1 VPTAHSCR
9 ACGAP
14 LTETFVDL
22 GATPLAN
29 SYLEPDDL
37 DRLEPHYPLHAR
49 VCSGC
54 LLVQLPAVQTAE
66 AIFSDYAYFS
76 SYSDSWVEHARRYV
90 DGIVPALALGQ
101 ESLVV
106 EIASN
111 DGYLLRHVVAAGIPV
126 LGIEPAAN
134 VAAAAIAAG
143 IDTEVAFFGRDYA
156 AGLVERRRQADL
168 IVANNVLAHVP
179 DLNDFVAGI
188 ATLLAPAGR
197 VTIEAPHLLHLIR
210 ERQFDTI
217 YHEHF
222 SYLSLLATRAAVGR
236 HGLAVVDVEELE
248 THGGSLRYHLAHADA
263 GIAPS
268 PAVERVL
275 ADERAAQM
283 DTLAGYR
290 GFADACADVKAG
302 LLEFLIGARRA
313 GRRVAAY
320 GAPAKGNTLLGY
332 CGVGPELVEYTVD
345 RSPAKQGRFLPGSR
359 IPIHGP
365 EMLRAERPDDILILP
380 WNLRDEIAAQLQD
393 LVELGCRL
401 VVAVPR
407 LEVISAAGVEAA
419 A

>member
-9 ACGAP
+9 ACAAP

-29 SYLEPDDL
+29 SYLETADL
-37 DRLEPHYPLHAR
+37 DQMEPHYPLHAR

-90 DGIVPALALGQ
+90 DGIVPALALGHD
-101 ESLVV
+101 SLVV

-111 DGYLLRHVVAAGIPV
+111 DGYLLRHLVAAGIPV
-126 LGIEPAAN
+126 LGVEPAGN
-134 VAAAAIAAG
+134 VAAAAVAAG
-143 IDTEVAFFGRDYA
+143 VDTEVAFFGRAYA
-156 AGLVERRRQADL
+156 ADLVERRGHADL

-222 SYLSLLATRAAVGR
+222 SYLSLLATRGAVGR
-236 HGLAVVDVEELE
+236 HGLAVIDVEELP
-248 THGGSLRYHLAHADA
+248 THGGSLRYHLAHAAA
-263 GIAPS
+263 GIPPS

-283 DTLAGYR
+283 HTLAGYR

-332 CGVGPELVEYTVD
+332 CGVGSELVEYTVD

-359 IPIHGP
+359 IPIHAP
-365 EMLRAERPDDILILP
+365 EMLRAERPDDVLILP
-380 WNLRDEIAAQLQD
+380 WNLRDEIAGQLHD
-393 LVELGCRL
+393 LVELGSRL

-407 LEVISAAGVEAA
+407 LEVITAAGVEAA

>member
-1 VPTAHSCR
+1 MERRDVLVVGGGLAGLACARDLAR
-9 ACGAP
+9 AG
-14 LTETFVDL
+14 TDV
-22 GATPLAN
+22 
-29 SYLEPDDL
+29 
-37 DRLEPHYPLHAR
+37 
-49 VCSGC
+49 
-54 LLVQLPAVQTAE
+54 LLVEARERVGGRVEGVELDDGRTLQMGGEIVGQVHHAYLGLAAE
-66 AIFSDYAYFS
+66 LGLALVP
-76 SYSDSWVEHARRYV
+76 SYVDEPGEPGFDLIDGAAGVVARR
-90 DGIVPALALGQ
+90 G
-101 ESLVV
+101 
-106 EIASN
+106 
-111 DGYLLRHVVAAGIPV
+111 H
-126 LGIEPAAN
+126 
-134 VAAAAIAAG
+134 
-143 IDTEVAFFGRDYA
+143 
-156 AGLVERRRQADL
+156 ADL

-222 SYLSLLATRAAVGR
+222 SYLSLLATRGAVGR
-236 HGLAVVDVEELE
+236 HGLAVIDVEELP
-248 THGGSLRYHLAHADA
+248 THGGSLRYHLAHAAA
-263 GIAPS
+263 GIPPS

-283 DTLAGYR
+283 HTLAGYR

-332 CGVGPELVEYTVD
+332 CGVGSELVEYTVD

-359 IPIHGP
+359 IPIHAP

-380 WNLRDEIAAQLQD
+380 WNLRDEIAGQLHD
-393 LVELGCRL
+393 LVELGSRL

-407 LEVISAAGVEAA
+407 LEVITAAGVEAA

>member
-1 VPTAHSCR
+1 
-9 ACGAP
+9 
-14 LTETFVDL
+14 
-22 GATPLAN
+22 
-29 SYLEPDDL
+29 
-37 DRLEPHYPLHAR
+37 
-49 VCSGC
+49 
-54 LLVQLPAVQTAE
+54 
-66 AIFSDYAYFS
+66 
-76 SYSDSWVEHARRYV
+76 
-90 DGIVPALALGQ
+90 
-101 ESLVV
+101 
-106 EIASN
+106 
-111 DGYLLRHVVAAGIPV
+111 
-126 LGIEPAAN
+126 
-134 VAAAAIAAG
+134 
-143 IDTEVAFFGRDYA
+143 
-156 AGLVERRRQADL
+156 
-168 IVANNVLAHVP
+168 
-179 DLNDFVAGI
+179 
-188 ATLLAPAGR
+188 
-197 VTIEAPHLLHLIR
+197 
-210 ERQFDTI
+210 
-217 YHEHF
+217 
-222 SYLSLLATRAAVGR
+222 
-236 HGLAVVDVEELE
+236 VEELE

-290 GFADACADVKAG
+290 GFADACADVKAS